1 MRIIAGQLRGK
12 KLLSPKGEI
21 TRPTADRARET
32 LFNILNSMFKKRG
45 NSWSDLSF
53 CDVFAGSGAIG
64 AEALSRGV
72 TKCLFFEKD
81 PYVVSVLRKNI
92 SEIKGGILVQSDALK
107 PPKARESV
115 DVIFMDP
122 PYSKNLWQ
130 PALTA
135 FYKQGYIHLKTLVI
149 IEIDRDEIINIPNG
163 WCLIQKRCSGRNCF
177 LFFEQEKENISL

>member
-12 KLLSPKGEI
+12 KLLSPKGDV

-32 LFNILNSMFKKRG
+32 LFNILDSMFKKNG
-45 NSWSDLSF
+45 SCWSDLIF
-53 CDVFAGSGAIG
+53 CDVFAGSGSVG

-72 TKCLFFEKD
+72 KKCIFFEKD
-81 PYVVSVLRKNI
+81 HYVINVLRKNI
-92 SEIKGGILVQSDALK
+92 SEIKRGILVQSDALK
-107 PPKARESV
+107 PPKAQESV
-115 DVIFMDP
+115 DVVFMDP

-149 IEIDRDEIINIPNG
+149 IEIDRDETINIPNG

-177 LFFEQEKENISL
+177 LFFKKENISL